1 MASDACCAGRVP
13 ACPGTFCGGMITDV
27 VTLFHDMG
35 LMGKDDTSN
44 PLKSLDF
51 LRMPGTGKAL
61 DLLIAGQI
69 NVNMTSK
76 PLYLFNEWGRFIFLQ
91 GAEQAASPLPTG

>member
-1 MASDACCAGRVP
+1 MVPDACFAGWVP
-13 ACPGTFCGGMITDV
+13 ACPGTVCGGMITDM

-35 LMGKDDTSN
+35 LMLKAETPN

-51 LRMPGTGKAL
+51 LRMPGTDKAL
-61 DLLIAGQI
+61 DLLIAEQI

-91 GAEQAASPLPTG
+91 GAEQAVTPLPLG